1 MDRDVA
7 ERPFVH
13 IPASSTFWG
22 GWLTVSGV
30 TAIGLISTGHPLAF
44 LLALIFGFHAG
55 FALKQLTREDPGL
68 RITEEG
74 VIDNSHWWHS
84 GLIPWHEIVDIHAS
98 RWGMIEIKLRDE
110 NQFWQRLTALQQF
123 AHIKTQLYGFSPAL
137 IVPWLLVGARGQ
149 IVEELQTGLDQYTL
163 RSGAESP
170 ELPGRRP
177 GPDLPT
183 LPPR

>member
-1 MDRDVA
+1 MDQDAA
-7 ERPFVH
+7 EHPFVH
-13 IPASSTFWG
+13 VPASTAFWSI
-22 GWLTVSGV
+22 WLGVSGV
-30 TAIGLISTGHPLAF
+30 SAVGLVSTGHPLAF

-68 RITEEG
+68 RITNEG

-84 GLIPWHEIVDIHAS
+84 GLIPWNEIVDIHAS
-98 RWGMIEIKLRDE
+98 RWGMIEIKLRNE
-110 NQFWQRLTALQQF
+110 SVFWQRLTPLQQL

-137 IVPWLLVGARGQ
+137 IVPWLLVGARSQ

-170 ELPGRRP
+170 ALRP
-177 GPDLPT
+177 GVDE
-183 LPPR
+183 RS

>member
-55 FALKQLTREDPGL
+55 FALKEKLKEALLGWGYAAQDLGPSDAAPCDYPNYAFRVAQAVANREC
-68 RITEEG
+68 RFG
-74 VIDNSHWWHS
+74 V
-84 GLIPWHEIVDIHAS
+84 LICAT
-98 RWGMIEIKLRDE
+98 GMIRK
-110 NQFWQRLTALQQF
+110 TAP
-123 AHIKTQLYGFSPAL
+123 APFS
-137 IVPWLLVGARGQ
+137 W
-149 IVEELQTGLDQYTL
+149 TK
-163 RSGAESP
+163 
-170 ELPGRRP
+170 
-177 GPDLPT
+177 
-183 LPPR
+183 